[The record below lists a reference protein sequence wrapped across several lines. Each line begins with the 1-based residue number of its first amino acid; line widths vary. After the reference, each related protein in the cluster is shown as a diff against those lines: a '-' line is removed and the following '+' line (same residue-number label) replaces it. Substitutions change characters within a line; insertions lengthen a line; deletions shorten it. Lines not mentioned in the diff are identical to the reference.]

1 MSLWKTSTYFLWGIV
16 KSIIFNN
23 IIIGHKN
30 EKRKKPLQESKS
42 HKKNIK
48 PIFSQS
54 EQSLFMGIV
63 FESQTEK
70 TSNFG
75 FICVLCP
82 LPSKEIII
90 QIIVRGHIM
99 SSHYN
104 LILFSYYDL
113 RQPQSGI

>member
-1 MSLWKTSTYFLWGIV
+1 MSLWETSTYFLWGIV

-54 EQSLFMGIV
+54 EQSLFMGFV
-63 FESQTEK
+63 FGSQTEK
-70 TSNFG
+70 KSNFG

-82 LPSKEIII
+82 LPSREIY
-90 QIIVRGHIM
+90 R
-99 SSHYN
+99 
-104 LILFSYYDL
+104 L
-113 RQPQSGI
+113 

>member
-1 MSLWKTSTYFLWGIV
+1 MK
-16 KSIIFNN
+16 K
-23 IIIGHKN
+23 
-30 EKRKKPLQESKS
+30 EKIPLQESKS

-70 TSNFG
+70 KSNFG
-75 FICVLCP
+75 FMCIM
-82 LPSKEIII
+82 PSNPQEKYTDYSE
-90 QIIVRGHIM
+90 RTYG
-99 SSHYN
+99 
-104 LILFSYYDL
+104 L